1 MELLFINEKI
11 DVILHGKTLFYPCSG
26 SDCNEIFYYFANSIN
41 TFWFSDIS
49 YSSKESIN
57 GKIKLLKQN
66 QLKLSGCGTK
76 ILPYTPLPKG
86 VTNCKDI
93 HPKLYVR
100 KYKRCSN
107 DSELQVNLRYG
118 CAQFTLNHF
127 KDSEIGVFIHRGDG
141 MVSGEGSSNVMFLG
155 NRKRRYEAVN
165 NLWNKLYTKLADEAL
180 IISDGSNT
188 AFKHLKKYHNKH
200 DVTGEEIYNGIEDFE
215 GHGLLWKCVG
225 YASNKY
231 GPTFVWK
238 VKK

>member
-1 MELLFINEKI
+1 
-11 DVILHGKTLFYPCSG
+11 
-26 SDCNEIFYYFANSIN
+26 
-41 TFWFSDIS
+41 
-49 YSSKESIN
+49 
-57 GKIKLLKQN
+57 
-66 QLKLSGCGTK
+66 
-76 ILPYTPLPKG
+76 
-86 VTNCKDI
+86 
-93 HPKLYVR
+93 
-100 KYKRCSN
+100 
-107 DSELQVNLRYG
+107 
-118 CAQFTLNHF
+118 
-127 KDSEIGVFIHRGDG
+127 

-165 NLWNKLYTKLADEAL
+165 NLWNKLYPKLADEAL